1 LVLLQTLVL
10 ESGKCPL
17 APRSYYLVSWLL
29 AMSSPNLTV
38 RFVRLLLD
46 FLLLPAEETIRRC
59 VAVQSETI
67 SSGSGVSDSSL
78 DGPGLLPEQDR
89 SISTENLPAI
99 SLEWFTNLLSSPPK
113 KKDVAQHRVMKAMLT
128 QNIIT
133 QRRIKS
139 VLSGM
144 RNRIFGA
151 TLKYNIEQRRGEL
164 PLKKDSLKSFLSFF
178 ITTGVCENAAAVLS
192 TIEGG
197 DSEKLDDNVEERLP
211 LDINWD
217 ESLINLKK
225 AENSLISSDGNGVQI
240 VDRSWAVW
248 TSPGTLWD
256 ADTDCVVDKL
266 PVAGFKN
273 TRIEDIECV
282 QTRKNGNEERGA
294 KRRKGCR

>member
-1 LVLLQTLVL
+1 
-10 ESGKCPL
+10 
-17 APRSYYLVSWLL
+17 
-29 AMSSPNLTV
+29 
-38 RFVRLLLD
+38 
-46 FLLLPAEETIRRC
+46 
-59 VAVQSETI
+59 
-67 SSGSGVSDSSL
+67 
-78 DGPGLLPEQDR
+78 
-89 SISTENLPAI
+89 
-99 SLEWFTNLLSSPPK
+99 
-113 KKDVAQHRVMKAMLT
+113 
-128 QNIIT
+128 
-133 QRRIKS
+133 
-139 VLSGM
+139 M

-164 PLKKDSLKSFLSFF
+164 PLKKDSLKLFLSFF